1 MRRRQAGMA
10 MIQRMMRVEVSVP
23 MLVSFLVRCG
33 GRVLGRLAVSSRL
46 LV

>member
-23 MLVSFLVRCG
+23 IGFS
-33 GRVLGRLAVSSRL
+33 
-46 LV
+46 